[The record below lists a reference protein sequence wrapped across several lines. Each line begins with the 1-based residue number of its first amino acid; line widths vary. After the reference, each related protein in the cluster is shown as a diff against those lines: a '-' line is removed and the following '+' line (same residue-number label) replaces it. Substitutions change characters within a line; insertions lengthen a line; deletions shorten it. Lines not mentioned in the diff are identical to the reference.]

1 MMQTLRT
8 RDVLRCILLNV
19 PKGPNLAC
27 PSQCI
32 TGNKTAS
39 NPILWKE
46 TLALRR
52 ERVTVASWKGPRL
65 QGLASARMRSGHR
78 AWEIDRLFLAGD
90 AGDVSING
98 DALSGESFSNNPLSR
113 YEESPRH
120 NPSPNLVALELLEQ
134 IARET
139 GELKAERIFLRIPA
153 DSRIFILARQ
163 AGYFPYYEETLLES
177 GVPGVP
183 MEPQQLASPPENW
196 RELTAE
202 DYYPLFQLYCAATPQ
217 PVRTAVGLTFDQWRD
232 AQECTGH
239 RESWISKSN
248 GKVLARLGLS
258 WRGQV
263 MGGEVLADPGNP
275 ELWAASVEWALNKG
289 GMQKWLVPD
298 YQEMVSSLLLRRQ
311 FQAVSRYNVMIK
323 TVVAPVA
330 KPGMVTVEA

>member
-46 TLALRR
+46 TLAQRR
-52 ERVTVASWKGPRL
+52 ERVTVASWKGSRL
-65 QGLASARMRSGHR
+65 EGLASARIRSGHR

-90 AGDVSING
+90 AGDVSIDG
-98 DALSGESFSNNPLSR
+98 APLSGAPFSNNPISR
-113 YEESPRH
+113 GEESPH
-120 NPSPNLVALELLEQ
+120 SNAIPSPNTVALELLEQ
-134 IARET
+134 VARET
-139 GELKAERIFLRIPA
+139 GRLKAERIFLRLSA
-153 DSRIFILARQ
+153 NSRIFIMARQ

-177 GVPGVP
+177 HVPV
-183 MEPQQLASPPENW
+183 EPQGQATSPENW
-196 RELTAE
+196 RELAPE

-217 PVRTAVGLTFDQWRD
+217 PVRTAVGITFDQWRD
-232 AQECTGH
+232 AQESTGH
-239 RESWISKSN
+239 RQSWVSKSN
-248 GKVLARLGLS
+248 GRVVARLGLS

-263 MGGEVLADPGNP
+263 MGGEVLAEPGNP
-275 ELWAASVEWALNKG
+275 GLWAASVEWALNQG
-289 GMQKWLVPD
+289 GMQRWLVPD
-298 YQEMVSSLLLRRQ
+298 YQEMVASLLLSRQ
-311 FQAVSRYNVMIK
+311 FQAVSRYSVMIK
-323 TVVAPVA
+323 TVAAPVA

>member
-1 MMQTLRT
+1 MIQALRT

-39 NPILWKE
+39 NPTLWKE
-46 TLALRR
+46 TLASRR

-90 AGDVSING
+90 AGGGSING
-98 DALSGESFSNNPLSR
+98 APFSNDPISR
-113 YEESPRH
+113 GKESP
-120 NPSPNLVALELLEQ
+120 NPNASPNTLALELLEQ

-139 GELKAERIFLRIPA
+139 GQLKAERIFLRLSA
-153 DSRIFILARQ
+153 NSRIFVLARQ

-177 GVPGVP
+177 HVAV
-183 MEPQQLASPPENW
+183 EPQEPATPPENW
-196 RELTAE
+196 RELTPE
-202 DYYPLFQLYCAATPQ
+202 DHYSLFQLYCAATPQ
-217 PVRTAVGLTFDQWRD
+217 PVRTAVGITFDQWRD
-232 AQECTGH
+232 AQESTGH
-239 RESWISKSN
+239 RQSWVSKSN
-248 GKVLARLGLS
+248 GKVVARLGLS
-258 WRGQV
+258 WRGKV
-263 MGGEVLADPGNP
+263 MGGEVLAEPGNP
-275 ELWAASVEWALNKG
+275 GLWAALVEWALNQG
-289 GMQKWLVPD
+289 GMQRWLVPD

-311 FQAVSRYNVMIK
+311 FQEVSRYSVMIK
-323 TVVAPVA
+323 TVAAPVA